1 MINGQTL
8 EQEVNEPK
16 HYRSHESGIE
26 AIEVTRYLEFSLGNC
41 WKYLMRYRDKGTPKK
56 DVKKSIWYIK
66 DYCKFFVDYNNESM
80 YKHAIPEDVITK
92 MCKIEEA
99 EPNSIIKAAFG
110 QIIMLATQNRIFD
123 RKIFDTVV
131 YDLEKFA
138 ETLN

>member
-56 DVKKSIWYIK
+56 DVKKAIWYIK
-66 DYCKFFVDYNNESM
+66 DFTKYFVDYNNECI
-80 YKHAIPEDVITK
+80 YKHNITEDVIDK
-92 MCKIEEA
+92 MCKIEAA
-99 EPNSIIKAAFG
+99 EPNPIIKEMFG
-110 QIIMLATQNRIFD
+110 LATMLATQNQIID
-123 RKIFDTVV
+123 RKAFDLSV
-131 YDLEKFA
+131 YKLEKFA